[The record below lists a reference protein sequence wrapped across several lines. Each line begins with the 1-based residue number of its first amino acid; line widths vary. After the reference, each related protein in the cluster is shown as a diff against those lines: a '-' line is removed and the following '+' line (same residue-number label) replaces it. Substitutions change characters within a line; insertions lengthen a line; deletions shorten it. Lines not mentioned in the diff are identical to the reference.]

1 MMWRPAVSR
10 GELRENEVHV
20 WRAALDVSAREL
32 ERLVR
37 SLSEEEQARARRY
50 IVESARVHF
59 AAARGILR
67 DILSR
72 YLGLPPAEIRFTYG
86 KSGKPALAGEIN
98 TAALR
103 FNLSHSHG
111 FALYAVTCGRETGI
125 DIEKVRPEPS
135 ASQIAERFFSPC
147 EAAALRELPPELV
160 PAGFF
165 LCWTRKEAYIKAC
178 GEGLYMNLKNF
189 DVSLTP
195 GEPAKLLAV
204 RDDASEAS
212 RWSLMDLKPHP
223 HYTAALAVEGAIPKL
238 CLFDWRN
245 LT

>member
-32 ERLVR
+32 ERLAR

-50 IVESARVHF
+50 IVESARIHF

-98 TAALR
+98 PSALR

-111 FALYAVTCGRETGI
+111 FALYAVTCGREAGI

-165 LCWTRKEAYIKAC
+165 HCWTRKEAYINAC

-204 RDDASEAS
+204 RDNASEAS

-238 CLFDWRN
+238 CLFVWRN

>member
-20 WRAALDVSAREL
+20 WRAALDVSPEEL
-32 ERLVR
+32 EKLACF
-37 SLSEEEQARARRY
+37 LSEAEQARARRY

-86 KSGKPALAGEIN
+86 KSGKPALAWEIN
-98 TAALR
+98 P
-103 FNLSHSHG
+103 SG
-111 FALYAVTCGRETGI
+111 FALYAVTSGRETGI

-204 RDDASEAS
+204 RDDAPEAS

-223 HYTAALAVEGAIPKL
+223 HYTAALAVEGTIPTL
-238 CLFDWRN
+238 HLFDWRS

>member
-1 MMWRPAVSR
+1 MWRPAVSR

-20 WRAALDVSAREL
+20 WRASLDVSSEEL
-32 ERLVR
+32 ETLAR
-37 SLSEEEQARARRY
+37 SLSEEEQARAKRY

-72 YLGLPPAEIRFTYG
+72 YLDLPPAEIRFTYG
-86 KSGKPALAGEIN
+86 NSGKPALAGEIN
-98 TAALR
+98 PAALQ

-111 FALYAVTCGRETGI
+111 FALYAVTCGREVGI
-125 DIEKVRPEPS
+125 DIEKVRPEP
-135 ASQIAERFFSPC
+135 AAARIAERFFSPC
-147 EAAALRELPPELV
+147 EATALRELPPELM

-223 HYTAALAVEGAIPKL
+223 HYAAALAVEGTPPISRW
-238 CLFDWRN
+238 FEWHS